1 MILLQ
6 QQVRVVINGVRQ
18 WEWDL
23 NIGGNVNTG
32 ANDFV
37 RFVPGTS
44 VGTGTWS
51 KSNGETGV
59 RGTTN
64 TNEISFINPSDGD
77 VEIIIHATD
86 ATLMD
91 LYRTETYHKNKHK
104 T

>member
-1 MILLQ
+1 MNINVPKTLQ
-6 QQVRVVINGVRQ
+6 
-18 WEWDL
+18 
-23 NIGGNVNTG
+23 NITPCDF
-32 ANDFV
+32 DFV

-77 VEIIIHATD
+77 IEIIIHETD
-86 ATLMD
+86 AFVDGLVPYGD
-91 LYRTETYHKNKHK
+91 IP
-104 T
+104 